1 MSFTSDKKWDLLMTY
16 LHILSSTKQTATF
29 TFRIVE
35 GRVSV
40 STIEDVVRITK
51 RRGLLDHSTNHK
63 EEPVHAAT

>member
-16 LHILSSTKQTATF
+16 LHMLSSSKQTVTF

-40 STIEDVVRITK
+40 STIEDVVKITK
-51 RRGLLDHSTNHK
+51 RLGLLEPVK
-63 EEPVHAAT
+63 QEEPIHA